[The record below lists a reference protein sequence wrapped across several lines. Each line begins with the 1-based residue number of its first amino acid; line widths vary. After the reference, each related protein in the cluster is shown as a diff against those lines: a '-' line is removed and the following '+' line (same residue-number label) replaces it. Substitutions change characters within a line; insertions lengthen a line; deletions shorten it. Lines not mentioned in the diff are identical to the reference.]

1 MRINLVYP
9 VYFPLISDR
18 ILVRIFI
25 LTLLLLLS
33 SKTNASA
40 DNSPIFV
47 YYYEKN
53 YALTITEDG
62 ACGSIFCIEVFKKPR
77 SKTPVLS
84 IPFENECSLTLH
96 GEKIK
101 NIYSDYDGFV
111 CHPKGRTRLAGA
123 SYKRIQ
129 FGRPDGHD
137 CEMNEKSI
145 PEQLGT
151 KYICIKGCSN
161 SQVPELLTDPDGQSC

>member
-1 MRINLVYP
+1 M
-9 VYFPLISDR
+9 
-18 ILVRIFI
+18 RIFI

-40 DNSPIFV
+40 SNSPIFV

-53 YALTITEDG
+53 YALTITEEG
-62 ACGSIFCIEVFKKPR
+62 TCGSIFCIEVFKNPH
-77 SKTPVLS
+77 SKTPTLS
-84 IPFENECSLTLH
+84 IPFENECSLTQY
-96 GEKIK
+96 GKKIK
-101 NIYSDYDGFV
+101 NIYLDYDGFV

-123 SYKRIQ
+123 TYKKIQ
-129 FGRPDGHD
+129 FGRPVQYD
-137 CEMNEKSI
+137 CEMDERSI

-161 SQVPELLTDPDGQSC
+161 PQVPELLTTPDGQSC

>member
-1 MRINLVYP
+1 MELVAQ
-9 VYFPLISDR
+9 YFVLR
-18 ILVRIFI
+18 FLRNHV
-25 LTLLLLLS
+25 L
-33 SKTNASA
+33 
-40 DNSPIFV
+40 
-47 YYYEKN
+47 
-53 YALTITEDG
+53 
-62 ACGSIFCIEVFKKPR
+62 
-77 SKTPVLS
+77 TPVLS

-129 FGRPDGHD
+129 FGRPDGYD